1 MSWNVIWVECH
12 STAVNSRRGPSGL
25 DPLALSLS
33 PSQTRTAGCGA
44 SEPPTVP
51 VHRLQSDMNI
61 ACSNTCGKGYI
72 KSYIFNATFSMP
84 IKRLYAKDQIMS
96 FCTVWEQDTRERCGK
111 WQWSHPGAAAF
122 GNWHL
127 EGICRACCKHIVLQA
142 PQLLG
147 PIGFLHLW
155 RFPIG

>member
-1 MSWNVIWVECH
+1 MKCHLGGMSFHRCPFTPWPFWPGSSCSFPQPVPDAHCRL
-12 STAVNSRRGPSGL
+12 RRF
-25 DPLALSLS
+25 
-33 PSQTRTAGCGA
+33 Q
-44 SEPPTVP
+44 PPTVP

-61 ACSNTCGKGYI
+61 ACSNTRGKGYI

-122 GNWHL
+122 SNWHL